1 MMRPRGGAGGDASQA
16 PGPTLYSLMIVNKS
30 GGLIYN
36 KVKNRF
42 FPSLPDGFDRIDA
55 ISLKPL
61 DLRGK
66 KKKQEFVP
74 TEASLDLNDTLRAAS
89 IWHSLHAISA
99 QVSPVGS
106 GSSSAAGGGGSEKGS
121 AGAAASAPSVAPAG
135 GGAVLLRASTFDLHC
150 FQTLTGT
157 KFLATVS
164 PGAPDV
170 RELLSNT

>member
-1 MMRPRGGAGGDASQA
+1 MLHFFFSMASSCSIAQNLSTST
-16 PGPTLYSLMIVNKS
+16 PP
-30 GGLIYN
+30 
-36 KVKNRF
+36 
-42 FPSLPDGFDRIDA
+42 
-55 ISLKPL
+55 
-61 DLRGK
+61 K
-66 KKKQEFVP
+66 KKMKNQEFVP

-106 GSSSAAGGGGSEKGS
+106 GSSSGSSAAGSEKGS
-121 AGAAASAPSVAPAG
+121 SAAAAAASSSSSSAAAAAAAAG
-135 GGAVLLRASTFDLHC
+135 GGAVLLRASTVDLHC

>member
-1 MMRPRGGAGGDASQA
+1 LIASRSIDRPTFAHPRLRQL
-16 PGPTLYSLMIVNKS
+16 PLPTSTKQ
-30 GGLIYN
+30 
-36 KVKNRF
+36 
-42 FPSLPDGFDRIDA
+42 
-55 ISLKPL
+55 
-61 DLRGK
+61 
-66 KKKQEFVP
+66 KQEFVP

-99 QVSPVGS
+99 QVSPVGGGGGAAGGAAGEK
-106 GSSSAAGGGGSEKGS
+106 GSSSNASSS
-121 AGAAASAPSVAPAG
+121 ATPTFSSSSTSSNG

-164 PGAPDV
+164 PGAPEI

>member
-1 MMRPRGGAGGDASQA
+1 M
-16 PGPTLYSLMIVNKS
+16 
-30 GGLIYN
+30 
-36 KVKNRF
+36 KN
-42 FPSLPDGFDRIDA
+42 
-55 ISLKPL
+55 
-61 DLRGK
+61 
-66 KKKQEFVP
+66 QEFVP

-106 GSSSAAGGGGSEKGS
+106 GSSSSSSSAAGSEKGS
-121 AGAAASAPSVAPAG
+121 SVASSSSSSAAAAAAG
-135 GGAVLLRASTFDLHC
+135 GGAVLLRASTFDLQC

>member
-1 MMRPRGGAGGDASQA
+1 MLFHFFRWRPLLFHRSTTSHSTSQ
-16 PGPTLYSLMIVNKS
+16 
-30 GGLIYN
+30 
-36 KVKNRF
+36 
-42 FPSLPDGFDRIDA
+42 
-55 ISLKPL
+55 PL
-61 DLRGK
+61 DLDLQK
-66 KKKQEFVP
+66 INQEFVP
-74 TEASLDLNDTLRAAS
+74 TGASLDLNDTLRAAS

-106 GSSSAAGGGGSEKGS
+106 SSAAGGGGGGEGSSS
-121 AGAAASAPSVAPAG
+121 AGVSAAATSGPAAAAAG

-164 PGAPDV
+164 PGAPEV